1 MKPLK
6 DTLLIQML
14 ISERDIEEVRNA
26 LKELSKDTKYVDLFI
41 ERLKKTLDPL
51 IRGTI
56 AIYLSDLKVEK
67 AVPIIMS
74 FIRNRNYKDVS
85 GGLVYAMQNFDC
97 TKYLMDF
104 VKLVCVSNYEVREL
118 SLQIIEEQRD
128 SFTDVDRLKAI
139 KYIERFKKRFLIG
152 NNEDLEY
159 LNYCI
164 TLLK

>member
-74 FIRNRNYKDVS
+74 FIRNRNYKDIS
-85 GGLVYAMQNFDC
+85 GGLVYA
-97 TKYLMDF
+97 
-104 VKLVCVSNYEVREL
+104 
-118 SLQIIEEQRD
+118 I
-128 SFTDVDRLKAI
+128 
-139 KYIERFKKRFLIG
+139 
-152 NNEDLEY
+152 
-159 LNYCI
+159 
-164 TLLK
+164 

>member
-1 MKPLK
+1 
-6 DTLLIQML
+6 
-14 ISERDIEEVRNA
+14 
-26 LKELSKDTKYVDLFI
+26 
-41 ERLKKTLDPL
+41 
-51 IRGTI
+51 
-56 AIYLSDLKVEK
+56 
-67 AVPIIMS
+67 
-74 FIRNRNYKDVS
+74 
-85 GGLVYAMQNFDC
+85 
-97 TKYLMDF
+97 MDF